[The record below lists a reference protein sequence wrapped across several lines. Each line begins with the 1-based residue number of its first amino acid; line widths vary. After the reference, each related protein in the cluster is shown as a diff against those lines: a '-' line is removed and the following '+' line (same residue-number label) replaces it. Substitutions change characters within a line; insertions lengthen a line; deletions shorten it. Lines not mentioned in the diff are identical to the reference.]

1 MSLPNTSREFATKE
15 TLPLIVPLTHVR
27 PVLREGILQARLVKQ
42 VFETMTCTTLMIFPF
57 FFSFF
62 LFFISRKKR
71 EIRCMDLG
79 MTALGNWKAQQGG
92 CTHIQVRSPT
102 PILDRNRRVSQGGRI
117 PLFPPSSL
125 PPFFWPNLQFF
136 NEINDLKY
144 VSFSYPPLPGPN

>member
-62 LFFISRKKR
+62 HFTKKARDTLYGSRHDR
-71 EIRCMDLG
+71 LG
-79 MTALGNWKAQQGG
+79 
-92 CTHIQVRSPT
+92 
-102 PILDRNRRVSQGGRI
+102 
-117 PLFPPSSL
+117 
-125 PPFFWPNLQFF
+125 
-136 NEINDLKY
+136 
-144 VSFSYPPLPGPN
+144 